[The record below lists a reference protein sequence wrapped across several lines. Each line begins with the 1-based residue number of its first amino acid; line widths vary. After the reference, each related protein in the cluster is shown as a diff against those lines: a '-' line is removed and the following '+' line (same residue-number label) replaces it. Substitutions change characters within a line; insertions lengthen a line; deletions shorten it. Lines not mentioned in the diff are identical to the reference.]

1 MDVNRC
7 KICFV
12 VYKLDVGGLE
22 RFISRIV
29 NHFDKE
35 FYQFSIACLSSGNG
49 AMEWIEDRKAVEFI
63 EFDKEA
69 KSSSKLR
76 AELSSYFH
84 RNQFQIVQSHNWGTL
99 GDTHLSLTKAGCKRT
114 GFVHAERG
122 TVLGNPPA
130 KGIRFLLRALAMR
143 FHLTACDKLLCNAH
157 EIARKINNYTWY
169 PLDKIQVI
177 PNGIANRVQEH
188 ELQKLRCDQRVALGI
203 GSDEFVVGMVGRL
216 AEVKN
221 FPLAMKAFASLK
233 ARVDRPCRL
242 VIVGDGPLNV
252 QLRDLAN
259 SLSGEFHS
267 ISFLGEI
274 KNCLNLYPA
283 FDVFLNSSRSEGM
296 SQSVLEALSMGC
308 PVLATDVGDHRRIL
322 METDGVA
329 GVVVPNG
336 DLEAL
341 STSLA
346 MCYNGSL
353 DLKALG
359 RQALIVQQR
368 HYSLA
373 SMLEQYDRIY
383 RELFAGVC
391 KR

>member
-1 MDVNRC
+1 
-7 KICFV
+7 
-12 VYKLDVGGLE
+12 
-22 RFISRIV
+22 
-29 NHFDKE
+29 
-35 FYQFSIACLSSGNG
+35 
-49 AMEWIEDRKAVEFI
+49 
-63 EFDKEA
+63 
-69 KSSSKLR
+69 
-76 AELSSYFH
+76 
-84 RNQFQIVQSHNWGTL
+84 
-99 GDTHLSLTKAGCKRT
+99 
-114 GFVHAERG
+114 
-122 TVLGNPPA
+122 
-130 KGIRFLLRALAMR
+130 
-143 FHLTACDKLLCNAH
+143 
-157 EIARKINNYTWY
+157 
-169 PLDKIQVI
+169 
-177 PNGIANRVQEH
+177 
-188 ELQKLRCDQRVALGI
+188 
-203 GSDEFVVGMVGRL
+203 
-216 AEVKN
+216 
-221 FPLAMKAFASLK
+221 
-233 ARVDRPCRL
+233 

-252 QLRDLAN
+252 QLRDLAK

-267 ISFLGEI
+267 INFLGEI
-274 KNCLNLYPA
+274 KKCLNLYPA

-353 DLKALG
+353 DLRALG